1 MKKLEQFNL
10 AVKLIITYLTL
21 LTICYIFYALI
32 VLPVSEADKINAI
45 IGLLGWS
52 ATIFAPIAAFILINS
67 WKDQITHEK
76 ALNCLNN
83 AASTIKTMHTQIIKY
98 KIRNIDYSLR
108 ENFDKLQFSDYSK
121 YINEIYD
128 NFKSEMDIFKNNYHE
143 LSKILTQFGII
154 TDTDYE
160 EFNYIIEKYFFIYGN
175 YPIAIREYLN
185 IFLRV
190 KSTSGNLQ
198 DLEKESNYSIRK
210 IQINIVNELTEDE
223 KLISF
228 SQINLVEIRDT
239 SISKIRKIRRL
250 I

>member
-1 MKKLEQFNL
+1 MKKVEQFNL
-10 AVKLIITYLTL
+10 AIKLIITYLTL
-21 LTICYIFYALI
+21 LTICHIFYALI

-67 WKDQITHEK
+67 WKDQITHEN

-108 ENFDKLQFSDYSK
+108 ENFEKLQYSDYKK
-121 YINEIYD
+121 YIDEIYN
-128 NFKSEMDIFKNNYHE
+128 NFKSEMDIFKNNYLE
-143 LSKILTQFGII
+143 LSKILTQFGIV

-160 EFNYIIEKYFFIYGN
+160 EFNYIIEKYFHIYWH

-190 KSTSGNLQ
+190 KSISDNLQ

-210 IQINIVNELTEDE
+210 IQINFVNELTEDE

-228 SQINLVEIRDT
+228 TQVNLVEIRDT